1 MHQTYSLGVVDVDG
15 DNDLDVVAGNEGQIN
30 RLYLGDGS
38 GGFSSGSDMTSDA
51 HGTKSL
57 SVGDVDGDGD
67 LDLILGNN
75 GQANRLYRNALP
87 PLYLSDSN
95 TDGVPDLTPIPAF
108 SRAPSN
114 SALSATFDQALSAS
128 TVDTT
133 SFVVH
138 SSQRGR
144 LFDDSN
150 VVLSANGTRATF
162 TPDSLFFPGETVFAT
177 LTTGISSATGLSLNR
192 GYVWHF
198 AGAVSACLLYT
209 SDAADE

>member
-1 MHQTYSLGVVDVDG
+1 MADV
-15 DNDLDVVAGNEGQIN
+15 
-30 RLYLGDGS
+30 
-38 GGFSSGSDMTSDA
+38 
-51 HGTKSL
+51 
-57 SVGDVDGDGD
+57 DGD
-67 LDLILGNN
+67 LDLIMGNL
-75 GQANRLYRNALP
+75 QRNRIYRNARLT
-87 PLYLSDSN
+87 LSLSDSN
-95 TDGVPDLTPIPAF
+95 TDGIPDLTPIPAF

-114 SALSATFDQALSAS
+114 SALSATFDQALNAG

-150 VVLSANGTRATF
+150 VILSANGTRASF
-162 TPDSLFFPGETVFAT
+162 TPDSLFFPGETIFAT

-198 AGAVSACLLYT
+198 AGAVSASSPGQFPSSMDIDRCK
-209 SDAADE
+209 

>member
-1 MHQTYSLGVVDVDG
+1 MLHPIAHLVR
-15 DNDLDVVAGNEGQIN
+15 
-30 RLYLGDGS
+30 RL
-38 GGFSSGSDMTSDA
+38 T
-51 HGTKSL
+51 
-57 SVGDVDGDGD
+57 
-67 LDLILGNN
+67 
-75 GQANRLYRNALP
+75 R
-87 PLYLSDSN
+87 
-95 TDGVPDLTPIPAF
+95 
-108 SRAPSN
+108 
-114 SALSATFDQALSAS
+114 ALSAG

-198 AGAVSACLLYT
+198 AGAVSASSPGQFPSGVDAA
-209 SDAADE
+209 SDAQ